1 MGKLPGW
8 AKTKLA
14 AEDNAGQVI
23 LVSLD
28 PNSIFWFFVI
38 SFPHIFF
45 SLRTKRGPGSPVG
58 QKGASSSRSRCTL
71 CHLLPAH
78 TIDIVNNQKR
88 VFFQPLQRN
97 RSVLCKTC
105 FFRSRLTR
113 KARGWGAASII
124 LERLFS
130 SERTMIHLSQS
141 WSRACLL
148 ILRLFTSNY
157 QIVTLF
163 LLQARLTKRPDTL
176 DSFNDADV
184 DDYSTQVCL

>member
-1 MGKLPGW
+1 MSRFSVGKLPGW

-45 SLRTKRGPGSPVG
+45 SLRTKRGLGSPVG
-58 QKGASSSRSRCTL
+58 QKGASSSLSRCAL

-78 TIDIVNNQKR
+78 TIDIVNNKKR
-88 VFFQPLQRN
+88 VFFKPLQRN
-97 RSVLCKTC
+97 RSVLFYNCVSC
-105 FFRSRLTR
+105 SPPTR
-113 KARGWGAASII
+113 KARVWGAASII

-130 SERTMIHLSQS
+130 SERTMILLSQS

-148 ILRLFTSNY
+148 ILRF
-157 QIVTLF
+157 
-163 LLQARLTKRPDTL
+163 
-176 DSFNDADV
+176 
-184 DDYSTQVCL
+184 

>member
-1 MGKLPGW
+1 MGRKGRVPPFPGAPCAIFCLLTQLTLSTTRKEFFKL
-8 AKTKLA
+8 
-14 AEDNAGQVI
+14 Q
-23 LVSLD
+23 
-28 PNSIFWFFVI
+28 
-38 SFPHIFF
+38 
-45 SLRTKRGPGSPVG
+45 
-58 QKGASSSRSRCTL
+58 
-71 CHLLPAH
+71 
-78 TIDIVNNQKR
+78 
-88 VFFQPLQRN
+88 QRN
-97 RSVLCKTC
+97 RSVLCSNC
-105 FFRSRLTR
+105 VSCSRPTR

-130 SERTMIHLSQS
+130 SERTMIHLSRS

-157 QIVTLF
+157 RIVTLF

>member
-28 PNSIFWFFVI
+28 LYSMSWPFLI
-38 SFPHIFF
+38 SF
-45 SLRTKRGPGSPVG
+45 SLRTKRGRGSPVG
-58 QKGASSSRSRCTL
+58 QKGASSSRSRCAL

-78 TIDIVNNQKR
+78 TIDIVNNKKR
-88 VFFQPLQRN
+88 VFFKPLQRN
-97 RSVLCKTC
+97 RSVLCKNC
-105 FFRSRLTR
+105 VSLSRLTR

-130 SERTMIHLSQS
+130 SERTMILLSQS

-148 ILRLFTSNY
+148 ILRFLTSNY
-157 QIVTLF
+157 RIVTLF
-163 LLQARLTKRPDTL
+163 LL
-176 DSFNDADV
+176 
-184 DDYSTQVCL
+184 